1 MNIIDVRNVFLTLG
15 KTEILK
21 DISVSFECGKI
32 HGLIGRNGSGKTML
46 MKCICGFV
54 KRDYGRWKAG
64 GQRLRFPAKYG
75 RNNRNARIYPVLF
88 GL

>member
-32 HGLIGRNGSGKTML
+32 HGL
-46 MKCICGFV
+46 
-54 KRDYGRWKAG
+54 
-64 GQRLRFPAKYG
+64 
-75 RNNRNARIYPVLF
+75 
-88 GL
+88 